1 MRKECTEIRNSE
13 LLTARNCQRIIGLF
27 ICLNLAVVAARGTER
42 NRLFTLQEMVSMAL
56 ANSPYSKN
64 VKNQRQNAYWRYR
77 NFKTSFRPQLDLNG
91 NIPDYY
97 STNTP
102 VTQPDGSVIFR
113 DVSLSKTSLNLKL
126 NQEIALTGTEIFA
139 ATDYMRIDNLNAN
152 TVAYSGSP
160 FMVGFNQTIF
170 GYNSKKWTQKIE
182 PLIWKESQKHYTEEL
197 EGISLNVSGLFFNL
211 LRLQTEVELAE
222 SNLKNS
228 KANLAIADVNIK
240 LGKITPNDYKRVSLS
255 VLNAKKALSR
265 SKMGKRVA
273 EFNLK
278 SFIGYNE
285 RANLQLAAPMDIPE
299 FNVDINVA
307 LEQARNNRREPES
320 IKRKIVEAKQYLTQ
334 AKRSNGP
341 RANLTGMYGLTNT
354 SDKPSDLW
362 EKPEVQKMIR
372 LSLNIPILDWGRS
385 ASKVKM
391 AESNSE
397 LVNYEVGQDLQQ
409 LEREVIV
416 QAEEFNLLYEQIE
429 TAREA
434 DEVAEDGYQIAL
446 QQYQNGKLSITDL
459 NIALQEREQSKR
471 DFINSLNSFWRAYF
485 NIRKL
490 TLYDFENGR
499 MIYEDAVNKENGMG

>member
-1 MRKECTEIRNSE
+1 MRKECSE
-13 LLTARNCQRIIGLF
+13 NRILVLFASPYCGLVIGFF
-27 ICLNLAVVAARGTER
+27 IVLNLVVVPARAIEK
-42 NRLFTLQEMVSMAL
+42 NRLFTLQEMVFMAL

-64 VKNQRQNAYWRYR
+64 VKNQRENAYWRFR

-91 NIPDYY
+91 NLPDFY

-102 VTQPDGSVIFR
+102 VVQPDGSVIFR
-113 DVSLSKTSLNLKL
+113 DVSLSKASLNLRL

-139 ATDYMRIDNLNAN
+139 ASDFMRIDNLNAN

-170 GYNSKKWTQKIE
+170 GYNNKKWTKKIE
-182 PLIWKESQKHYTEEL
+182 PLIWNESQKRYTEEL
-197 EGISLNVSGLFFNL
+197 EGISLTVSGLFFNL
-211 LRLQTEVELAE
+211 LSLQTEMELAE
-222 SNLKNS
+222 SNLKNGR
-228 KANLAIADVNIK
+228 ANQAIADVNIK
-240 LGKITPNDYKRVSLS
+240 LGKITPNDYKRVALS

-265 SKMGKRVA
+265 SRMGKRMA

-278 SFIGYNE
+278 SFIGFNE
-285 RANLQLAAPMDIPE
+285 NVDLKLTAPMEIPE
-299 FNVDINVA
+299 MKVNINKA

-320 IKRKIVEAKQYLTQ
+320 IKRKMLQAEQNLKQ
-334 AKRSNGP
+334 AKRSNGL

-354 SDKPSDLW
+354 SDKPSDLL

-391 AESNSE
+391 AESNNE
-397 LVNYEVGQDLQQ
+397 LVKYEVGQGLQQ
-409 LEREVIV
+409 FEREVIV
-416 QAEEFNLLYEQIE
+416 QAEEFSLLYEQIE

-434 DEVAEDGYQIAL
+434 DEVAEDSYRIAL

-471 DFINSLNSFWRAYF
+471 DFIDSLHSFWKAYF

-490 TLYDFENGR
+490 TLYDFENDR
-499 MIYEDAVNKENGMG
+499 MIYEKEEKS